1 MISRFFPALRMELPC
16 LEHIEHMAM
25 AKSQAWTMGIATGYT
40 CTHTNSVQMLIYEMS
55 LKYID

>member
-25 AKSQAWTMGIATGYT
+25 AKSQAWTMG
-40 CTHTNSVQMLIYEMS
+40 NSYWIHVYAYKFSADADL
-55 LKYID
+55 